1 VSFWSAGILPA
12 PICDRMACGQVA
24 GRMPALQNDATTQE
38 WGTMLGKIRKV
49 HFVGIGGI
57 GMSGIAEVLLNL
69 GFTVSGSDVKLSP
82 VTERL
87 ALLGARIHEGH
98 AAANTWNAQVVVTS
112 SAVRPDNPEVL
123 EAGRL
128 EIPVIPR
135 AEMLAELMRMKFSVA
150 VAGAHGKTTTTSM
163 IALML
168 SQTGLDPTAVIGG
181 RLDAFGSSAR
191 LGKSDLM
198 VVEADESDRSFLHL
212 LPSIA
217 VVTNIDREHLEHY
230 RDLDEIAAAF
240 VAFMNRV
247 PFYGAVIAC
256 TDEPWRARFEMVR
269 PEIQRRVCTYGI
281 DSGADVRASSV
292 AVSPSGSEFEVVVK
306 ERLLTGIRLAVPGR
320 HNVQNALAAVAVG
333 LELDLTAEEIRV
345 GLEQFRGADRRFQI
359 KAEAGGITVVD
370 DYGHHP
376 AEIRAT
382 LAAARDRGATRIW
395 VVFQPHRYTRTKFL
409 MDDFARAFE
418 GVERLY
424 VLDIYP
430 ASEPPIPGVTS
441 ERLVARMHE
450 LGLSSARYAPSEEE
464 LHAELLGSLKAGD
477 MVLTIGAGNVWKVGE
492 ALALKL
498 TEDKARE
505 ARAAARTEA

>member
-1 VSFWSAGILPA
+1 
-12 PICDRMACGQVA
+12 
-24 GRMPALQNDATTQE
+24 
-38 WGTMLGKIRKV
+38 MLGKIRKV

-69 GFTVSGSDVKLSP
+69 GFMVSGSDVKLSP

-87 ALLGARIHEGH
+87 ALLGARVREGH
-98 AAANTWNAQVVVTS
+98 AAENVWNAQVVVTS

-123 EAGRL
+123 EARRL

-168 SQTGLDPTAVIGG
+168 AQAGLDPTAVIGG

-191 LGKSDLM
+191 LGKGELM

-240 VAFMNRV
+240 VDFMNRV

-256 TDEPWRARFEMVR
+256 TDAPWRERFDLIRPQVR
-269 PEIQRRVCTYGI
+269 RRVCTYGI
-281 DSGADVRASSV
+281 APGADVRASSV
-292 AVSPSGSEFEVVVK
+292 EASPAGSEFEVVVK
-306 ERLLTGIRLAVPGR
+306 ERLLTGIHLAVPGR

-333 LELDLTAEEIRV
+333 LELDLTAEEIRA
-345 GLEQFRGADRRFQI
+345 GLEHFRGADRRFQI
-359 KAEAGGITVVD
+359 KAQVGGITVVD

-382 LAAARDRGATRIW
+382 LAAARDWGAARTW

-409 MDDFARAFE
+409 MDDFARAFD
-418 GVERLY
+418 GVERVY

-430 ASEPPIPGVTS
+430 ASEAPIPGITS
-441 ERLVARMHE
+441 ERLVERMRE
-450 LGLSSARYAPSEEE
+450 LGLNRAQYAASQDQ
-464 LHAELLGSLKAGD
+464 LQAELLAVLKPGD

-492 ALALKL
+492 ALAQKL
-498 TEDKARE
+498 NGDRTRDKGQGKASTG
-505 ARAAARTEA
+505 A